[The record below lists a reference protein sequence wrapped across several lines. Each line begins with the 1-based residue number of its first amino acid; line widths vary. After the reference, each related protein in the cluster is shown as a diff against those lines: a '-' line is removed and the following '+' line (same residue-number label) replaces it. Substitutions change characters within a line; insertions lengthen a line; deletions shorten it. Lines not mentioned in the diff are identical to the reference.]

1 MHRRTCL
8 AALAGLFSTAG
19 CAQLSAVSNDPQQ
32 RDAADGPLMISSISA
47 STPEDS
53 SVALSATVIRE
64 AITPEE
70 TARVAIEYTN
80 TGDSTVTININPD
93 KPDPLHS
100 VPRDETPGLYLIPDG
115 YSPTRASGEC
125 WKAAESLPVQASIT
139 EYDLPS
145 GESVQMEYDVWGS
158 PKQSAACIQTDAY
171 ELSPPEGAVSLTI
184 SE

>member
-19 CAQLSAVSNDPQQ
+19 CAQLNAVSNDPQQ
-32 RDAADGPLMISSISA
+32 RDAAGEPLMISGISA
-47 STPEDS
+47 STPENS
-53 SVALSATVIRE
+53 PVALSATVIRDT
-64 AITPEE
+64 ITPEE

-80 TGDSTVTININPD
+80 TGDSAVTININPD

-115 YSPTRASGEC
+115 YSPTRASEEC
-125 WKAAESLPVQASIT
+125 WKAAESLPVQAAIT

-145 GESVQMEYDVWGS
+145 GESARMEYDVWGS
-158 PKQSAACIQTDAY
+158 PKQSAACIQTDRY
-171 ELSPPEGAVSLTI
+171 EFGPPEGTVSLTV
-184 SE
+184 SK